1 MAAPRNMNL
10 TLCSENKETT
20 GIRVFKFPC
29 EYYGCTCDEEG
40 TNTNSSA
47 ISNSKTIIII
57 IIFLAK

>member
-1 MAAPRNMNL
+1 MNL